1 MGESADRRCR
11 DFNSVR
17 RPRHRGG
24 AGDGG
29 RTLNIAHDLK
39 TETHAAR
46 SLLLSIRDVVDGDE
60 EATSDAIEGETDL
73 FEAIHAAL
81 MRLAELDAYAE
92 GIKIHMSTM
101 KARAERFDAQADKIR
116 AAITHAMETV
126 GVKKIERDIATV
138 SLRSSPP
145 KVVVT
150 SEADIPSSYWKEPPP
165 VIDKKA
171 ILDALKAKQA
181 VPGAQLSNQ
190 STTVQI
196 RWK

>member
-1 MGESADRRCR
+1 M
-11 DFNSVR
+11 
-17 RPRHRGG
+17 
-24 AGDGG
+24 
-29 RTLNIAHDLK
+29 NIAHDLK